1 MRIAIVGAGLSG
13 VCTAYELAAAGHE
26 VTVFERRGSVAE
38 EASFAPSGLL
48 APALALPGLMPAL
61 AAGTLRWRW
70 SRRSAKRST
79 TQAQRE
85 AQTLKLA
92 RLGHQRLVG
101 LRRSLPLDDEAA
113 DGVLLL
119 LREAKQ
125 LGALQPRLDTL
136 AAAGLAVQVI
146 DAAAC
151 RQREPGLNPQAPLHG
166 GLVLGPGSVGNGR
179 LFAQQ
184 LRAQAQRLGV
194 GFRFHCAVQSLRVES
209 RAVWLA
215 HVPVAASPASPTAR
229 REPGDTQPQA
239 LGPQTEAFDAVVLC
253 AALGAAELL
262 QAAGQPLPTALVTDV
277 SLTLPLRVL
286 EAHPELGPQAGLL
299 DTQAGVT
306 IARIGQR
313 VRITGP
319 AGTPDHAWLH
329 RVLQHW
335 FPGSVQ
341 QGQVQASTRQRL
353 VMPDGLPVV
362 GASAL
367 PGVWLHLA
375 QGGEAGQGWGLACG
389 AARLLADLISGLSAE
404 FDIDALTA
412 ARPTGA

>member
-26 VTVFERRGSVAE
+26 VIVFERRGSVAE
-38 EASFAPSGLL
+38 EASFAASGLL
-48 APALALPGLMPAL
+48 APALALPGLTPSP
-61 AAGTLRWRW
+61 AAGSMGWRW
-70 SRRSAKRST
+70 ARRQARRAPAQAARE
-79 TQAQRE
+79 TQALQ
-85 AQTLKLA
+85 LA
-92 RLGHQRLVG
+92 RLGHQRLVA
-101 LRRSLPLDDEAA
+101 LRRSLGVDDEAA
-113 DGVLLL
+113 DGVLML
-119 LREAKQ
+119 LREARQ
-125 LGALQPRLDTL
+125 LAGLQARLDAL

-151 RQREPGLNPQAPLHG
+151 RQREPGLNAEAPLHG

-194 GFRFHCAVQSLRVES
+194 AFRFHSVVNSLRAES
-209 RAVWLA
+209 RSVLVGHAPAVSGQA
-215 HVPVAASPASPTAR
+215 VR
-229 REPGDTQPQA
+229 REAGDTQPQA

-262 QAAGQPLPTALVTDV
+262 QATGQPLPTTMLTDAT
-277 SLTLPLRVL
+277 LTLPLRVL

-299 DTQAGVT
+299 DAKDGTA

-313 VRITGP
+313 VRVTGP
-319 AGTPDHAWLH
+319 AGPADHAQLH
-329 RVLQHW
+329 RTLQHW

-353 VMPDGLPVV
+353 AMPDGLPVL
-362 GASAL
+362 GASGL

-389 AARLLADLISGLSAE
+389 AARVLADAVSGLVPELDISA
-404 FDIDALTA
+404 LSA
-412 ARPTGA
+412 ARPG